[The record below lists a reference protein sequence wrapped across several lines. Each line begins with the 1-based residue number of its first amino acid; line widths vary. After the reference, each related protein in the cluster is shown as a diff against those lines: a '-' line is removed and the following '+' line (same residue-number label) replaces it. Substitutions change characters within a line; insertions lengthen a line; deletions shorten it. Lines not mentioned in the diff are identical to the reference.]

1 MKIISTAIVALA
13 ISTQAQAIC
22 TPATVNP
29 AAIQRIM
36 PRMSVAAV
44 QAVMGCLPT
53 ETMIGESGVTLLR
66 FAVPFI
72 NGGVYVVFDTAMGV
86 SFAEYMDP
94 LIVSYNGALRAEPPL
109 APQWMPSAGVI
120 PVP

>member
-66 FAVPFI
+66 FAVPFV
-72 NGGVYVVFDTAMGV
+72 NGGVSVAFDVMG
-86 SFAEYMDP
+86 SAFAVYLDP
-94 LIVSYNGALRAEPPL
+94 ALVSYNGAMRVEPP
-109 APQWMPSAGVI
+109 APSWMPSAGVI